1 MGVQYTIHSDTIL
14 HLGIGILLE
23 VLCTG
28 IHVPV
33 VVSSYRLLLQEI
45 ARIENHLLNVACHAG
60 DLGRLLSL
68 LHMDSLDTTPVL
80 LLMDVVYM

>member
-1 MGVQYTIHSDTIL
+1 M
-14 HLGIGILLE
+14 LLE

-60 DLGRLLSL
+60 DLGCLLSL
-68 LHMDSLDTTPVL
+68 LQMDSLDTYTSTPTDGRGV
-80 LLMDVVYM
+80 DAYVNA